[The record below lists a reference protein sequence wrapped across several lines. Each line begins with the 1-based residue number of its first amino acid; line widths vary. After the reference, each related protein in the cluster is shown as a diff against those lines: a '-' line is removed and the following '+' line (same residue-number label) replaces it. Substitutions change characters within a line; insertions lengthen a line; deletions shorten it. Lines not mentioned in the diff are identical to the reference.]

1 MKPKQLGRETSQHMA
16 ILRNQVSTLFWTGRV
31 ETTLARAKA
40 TASLAEKYLT
50 LAINTYTDTVTVE
63 KDVTNDKGVKSKR
76 KVLTD
81 GPKKLAARRKLMG
94 LVYDLQ
100 EVRNKEESKKSFEKR
115 TQNIN
120 HPLIEKIFNELA
132 PKYDKRAKEL
142 GTAGGYTRVLKTGI
156 RKGDDAMTAFVEL
169 I

>member
-1 MKPKQLGRETSQHMA
+1 MKPKKLGRETAQHMA
-16 ILRNQVSTLFWTGRV
+16 ILRSQVSTLFWTGRV

-50 LAINTYTDTVTVE
+50 LAINTYADTKTVE
-63 KDVTNDKGVKSKR
+63 KDFTNDKGVKSKR
-76 KVLTD
+76 KVLVD

-100 EVRNKEESKKSFEKR
+100 EIRNKDESKKSFEKR

-120 HPLIEKIFNELA
+120 HPIIEKVFNELA
-132 PKYDKRAKEL
+132 PKYAKRIKEV
-142 GTAGGYTRVLKTGI
+142 GTAGGYTRVLKLGV
-156 RKGDDAMTAFVEL
+156 RKGDDAMCAMVEL
-169 I
+169 V